1 MQYDNGI
8 YKKDD
13 EKFMNWLL
21 DPFSYEFMRQAL
33 MAGVLIGI
41 LCPIIGTYLI
51 VQRMALLGDVV
62 AHAVLPGLAIA
73 NFLNLPLL
81 IGAFVSGMFST
92 FVTSWIR
99 AQSKVKVD
107 TAMAITFSSFFS
119 LGVALL
125 TGLRSRLDL
134 EELLFGDILSITPA
148 DVREIG
154 LITLGILL
162 AVKVF
167 YKELLFFT
175 FDRLGAEAMGLPVGL
190 INFGLMAAIT
200 LTIVASIKTVGVIL
214 VVALMVSPAAAA
226 YLLTKELHWMMIIGS
241 GLGVF
246 SCMVGMYISYYLN
259 TPSGPAI
266 SLTLFTC
273 FLLALLFSP
282 SQGILTRNHQK
293 TNQKRKRSPKDSPV

>member
-1 MQYDNGI
+1 
-8 YKKDD
+8 
-13 EKFMNWLL
+13 
-21 DPFSYEFMRQAL
+21 
-33 MAGVLIGI
+33 
-41 LCPIIGTYLI
+41 
-51 VQRMALLGDVV
+51 
-62 AHAVLPGLAIA
+62 
-73 NFLNLPLL
+73 
-81 IGAFVSGMFST
+81 MFST

-134 EELLFGDILSITPA
+134 EEILFGDILSITPA
-148 DVREIG
+148 DVWQIG
-154 LITLGILL
+154 LITVGVLL
-162 AVKVF
+162 CVKVF

-175 FDRLGAEAMGLPVGL
+175 FDRLGAEAIGLPVAA

-200 LTIVASIKTVGVIL
+200 LTIVASIKAVGVIL

-226 YLLTKELHWMMIIGS
+226 YLLTKELHWMMAVGS

-266 SLTLFTC
+266 ALTLFSC
-273 FLLALLFSP
+273 FFV
-282 SQGILTRNHQK
+282 GVVI
-293 TNQKRKRSPKDSPV
+293 

>member
-1 MQYDNGI
+1 
-8 YKKDD
+8 
-13 EKFMNWLL
+13 MNWLL
-21 DPFSYEFMRQAL
+21 DPFTYEFMRQAL

-41 LCPIIGTYLI
+41 LCPVIGTYLI

-73 NFLNLPLL
+73 NFLNFPL
-81 IGAFVSGMFST
+81 IAGAFISGMFST

-99 AQSKVKVD
+99 SQSKVKVD

-119 LGVALL
+119 LGITLL

-154 LITLGILL
+154 LITLAVLL

-175 FDRLGAEAMGLPVGL
+175 FDRLGAEAVGLPVAA
-190 INFGLMAAIT
+190 INVGLMAAIT

-241 GLGVF
+241 GLGVL
-246 SCMVGMYISYYLN
+246 SCLIGMYISYYFN

-266 SLTLFTC
+266 ALTLFTC
-273 FLLALLFSP
+273 FLLTLLFSP
-282 SQGILTRNHQK
+282 TQGILTRGFH
-293 TNQKRKRSPKDSPV
+293 KRDRLPHNSSDI

>member
-1 MQYDNGI
+1 MD
-8 YKKDD
+8 
-13 EKFMNWLL
+13 WLL
-21 DPFSYEFMRQAL
+21 DPFNYEFMRQAL
-33 MAGVLIGI
+33 TAGVLVGI
-41 LCPIIGTYLI
+41 LCPIVGTYLI
-51 VQRMALLGDVV
+51 VQRMAMLGDVV

-73 NFLNLPLL
+73 NFFNFPLVA
-81 IGAFVSGMFST
+81 GAFVSGMFST

-134 EELLFGDILSITPA
+134 EDLLFGDILSITPA
-148 DVREIG
+148 DVWEVG
-154 LITLGILL
+154 LVTLFVLVG
-162 AVKVF
+162 VKVF

-175 FDRLGAEAMGLPVGL
+175 FDRLGAEAVGLPVAK
-190 INFGLMAAIT
+190 INFCLMAAIT
-200 LTIVASIKTVGVIL
+200 LTIVASIKAVGVIL

-226 YLLTKELHWMMIIGS
+226 YLVTKELHWMMIVGS
-241 GLGVF
+241 GVGVL
-246 SCMVGMYISYYLN
+246 SCMVGMYISYYFN

-266 SLTLFTC
+266 ALTLFSC

-282 SQGILTRNHQK
+282 SQGILTRGK
-293 TNQKRKRSPKDSPV
+293 

>member
-1 MQYDNGI
+1 
-8 YKKDD
+8 
-13 EKFMNWLL
+13 MNWLL
-21 DPFSYEFMRQAL
+21 DPFNYEFMRQAL

-73 NFLNLPLL
+73 NFLSLPLL
-81 IGAFVSGMFST
+81 TGAFISGMFST

-125 TGLRSRLDL
+125 TALRSRLDL
-134 EELLFGDILSITPA
+134 EDLLFGDILSIPPA

-154 LITLGILL
+154 LITLGVLL
-162 AVKVF
+162 GVKVF

-175 FDRLGAEAMGLPVGL
+175 FDRLGAEAMGLPVGV

-226 YLLTKELHWMMIIGS
+226 YLLTKELHWMMVLGA
-241 GLGVF
+241 GFGVF
-246 SCMVGMYISYYLN
+246 SCIVGMYISYYLN

-266 SLTLFTC
+266 ALTLFTC

-293 TNQKRKRSPKDSPV
+293 TNQKRNRSSKSSPDI

>member
-1 MQYDNGI
+1 
-8 YKKDD
+8 
-13 EKFMNWLL
+13 MNWLL